1 MCTSVHK
8 DLTMNIKSSLNRLI
22 KENWAFLL
30 FALVLF
36 ASRSSFADWYL
47 VPTGSMLPTIVEG
60 DRIFV
65 NKMAYRLEVPF
76 TDIEIMQTGQP
87 KRGDIVVFNS
97 EKAGNRLVKRLIGE
111 PGDRVAMLDNK
122 LSINGEQVLYEDSD
136 NELHKTEHLGDVAHF
151 VQFMP
156 VAKARDNFAEVI
168 VPQGYY
174 LVLGDNRNNSADSR
188 YYGFVPAIE
197 IQGKANK
204 VLVSLDPKNYYLPRK
219 ERFNEPLI

>member
-1 MCTSVHK
+1 MEFTMKIKTSF
-8 DLTMNIKSSLNRLI
+8 NQLI

-65 NKMAYRLEVPF
+65 DKMAYRLEVPF

-97 EKAGNRLVKRLIGE
+97 QKADNRLVKRLIGE
-111 PGDRVAMLDNK
+111 PGDRVAMFDNNLIINGAQISYSNSENEFQKTEYLDN
-122 LSINGEQVLYEDSD
+122 
-136 NELHKTEHLGDVAHF
+136 VAHI

-156 VAKARDNFAEVI
+156 VAEARDNFAEVI
-168 VPQGYY
+168 VPQGHY

-204 VLVSLDPKNYYLPRK
+204 VLFSLDPQDYYLPRK
-219 ERFNEPLI
+219 KRFNQPLI

>member
-1 MCTSVHK
+1 MALLIYMDSA
-8 DLTMNIKSSLNRLI
+8 MNIKTSFNQLI
-22 KENWAFLL
+22 KENWAFLV
-30 FALVLF
+30 FVLVLF

-65 NKMAYRLEVPF
+65 DKMAYRLEVPF
-76 TDIEIMQTGQP
+76 TDIEIMKTGQP

-97 EKAGNRLVKRLIGE
+97 EKADNRLVKRLIGE
-111 PGDRVAMLDNK
+111 PGDRIAMFDNK
-122 LSINGEQVLYEDSD
+122 LIINGEQISYSDSE
-136 NELHKTEHLGDVAHF
+136 NQLHKTEYLGNVAHI

-156 VAKARDNFAEVI
+156 MAEARDNFAEVI
-168 VPQGYY
+168 VPQGHY

-197 IQGKANK
+197 IQGRAKK
-204 VLVSLDPKNYYLPRK
+204 VLVSLDPENYYLPRI
-219 ERFNEPLI
+219 ERFNVPLI

>member
-1 MCTSVHK
+1 
-8 DLTMNIKSSLNRLI
+8 MNIKTSFNQLV
-22 KENWAFLL
+22 KENGAFLL
-30 FALVLF
+30 FVFVLF

-65 NKMAYRLEVPF
+65 DKMAYRLEVPF

-111 PGDRVAMLDNK
+111 PGDRIAMVDNK
-122 LSINGEQVLYEDSD
+122 LIINGELTFYEDNE
-136 NELHKTEHLGDVAHF
+136 NELHKTEHLGNVAHI

-156 VAKARDNFAEVI
+156 VAEARDNFAQVI
-168 VPQGYY
+168 VPEGHY

-204 VLVSLDPKNYYLPRK
+204 VLFSLDPQDYYLPRK
-219 ERFNEPLI
+219 KRFNQPLI

>member
-1 MCTSVHK
+1 
-8 DLTMNIKSSLNRLI
+8 MNIKTSFNQLV
-22 KENWAFLL
+22 KENWAFLV

-76 TDIEIMQTGQP
+76 TDIEIMQTGEP

-97 EKAGNRLVKRLIGE
+97 EKADNRLVKRLIGI
-111 PGDRVAMLDNK
+111 PGDRIAMSDNK
-122 LSINGEQVLYEDSD
+122 LIINGDQILYEHSG
-136 NELHKTEHLGDVAHF
+136 NERHKTEYLGNVAHF
-151 VQFMP
+151 VQLMP
-156 VAKARDNFAEVI
+156 VAEARDNFAEVT
-168 VPQGYY
+168 VPEGHY

-204 VLVSLDPKNYYLPRK
+204 VLISLDPENYYLPRK

>member
-1 MCTSVHK
+1 
-8 DLTMNIKSSLNRLI
+8 MNIKTPLIQLI
-22 KENWAFLL
+22 KENCAFLL
-30 FALVLF
+30 FVLVLF

-76 TDIEIMQTGQP
+76 TDIEIMQTGHP

-122 LSINGEQVLYEDSD
+122 LIINGGQIHYEDNKIAYHKIEFLD
-136 NELHKTEHLGDVAHF
+136 NVKHT
-151 VQFMP
+151 VQLIP
-156 VAKARDNFAEVI
+156 VAEARDNFVEVV
-168 VPQGYY
+168 VPKGHY

-197 IQGKANK
+197 IQGKVTK
-204 VLVSLDPKNYYLPRK
+204 VLLSLDPKNYYLPRK
-219 ERFNEPLI
+219 QRFNKPLI

>member
-1 MCTSVHK
+1 MKLSLHK
-8 DLTMNIKSSLNRLI
+8 FV
-22 KENWAFLL
+22 KEKGAFLVL
-30 FALVLF
+30 VLVLF
-36 ASRSSFADWYL
+36 TSRSSFADWYV

-65 NKMAYRLEVPF
+65 DKMAYRLEVPF

-111 PGDRVAMLDNK
+111 PGDRVAMFDNQ
-122 LSINGEQVLYEDSD
+122 LIINGESISYKNSENTLQ
-136 NELHKTEHLGDVAHF
+136 KTEYLGNVAHI
-151 VQFMP
+151 VQFIP
-156 VAKARDNFAEVI
+156 VADARDNFAEVI
-168 VPQGYY
+168 VPEGHY

-197 IQGKANK
+197 IQGRAKK
-204 VLVSLDPKNYYLPRK
+204 VLVSLDPENYYFPRS
-219 ERFNEPLI
+219 ERFNKPLI

>member
-1 MCTSVHK
+1 MT
-8 DLTMNIKSSLNRLI
+8 IKTSLNKFV
-22 KENWAFLL
+22 KENGAFLML
-30 FALVLF
+30 ILVLF
-36 ASRSSFADWYL
+36 ASRSSFADWYV

-65 NKMAYRLEVPF
+65 DKMAYRLEVPF

-111 PGDRVAMLDNK
+111 PGDKVAMFENK
-122 LSINGEQVLYEDSD
+122 LIINGESISYQDSE
-136 NELHKTEHLGDVAHF
+136 NALQKTEYLDNVAHI
-151 VQFMP
+151 VQFLP
-156 VAKARDNFAEVI
+156 VAEARNNFAEVT
-168 VPQGYY
+168 VPQGHY

-197 IQGKANK
+197 IQGRAKK
-204 VLVSLDPKNYYLPRK
+204 VLVSLDPENYYLPRK
-219 ERFNEPLI
+219 QRFNSPLI